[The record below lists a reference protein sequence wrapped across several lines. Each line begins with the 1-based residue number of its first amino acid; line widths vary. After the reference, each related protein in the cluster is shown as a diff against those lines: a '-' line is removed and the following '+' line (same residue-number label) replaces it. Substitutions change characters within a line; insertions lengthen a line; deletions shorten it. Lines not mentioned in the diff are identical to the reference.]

1 MDGRPFRFPDRLR
14 LPLSFDADRLAGEF
28 VRLSAAEWTAH
39 FVQLNYEGDWSAI
52 ALRGP
57 AGATHPVRMIYPDP
71 SCVDFAD
78 TPMLAACPYFQAVL
92 ESFACPLQAVRLM
105 RLAPGSLI
113 KEHRDHELSYEEGFV
128 RIHIPITTNDGVDF
142 RLNGVR
148 CPMPA
153 GSAWY
158 LRLSDP
164 HSVTN
169 RGASDRVHLVV
180 DAVVNGWVG
189 ALFARAMA
197 GEAASPPGPVMRKPH
212 MDRSV

>member
-1 MDGRPFRFPDRLR
+1 MLDARFPDRLR
-14 LPLSFDADRLAGEF
+14 LPISFDPERLAGDLA
-28 VRLSAAEWTAH
+28 RLSAAEWTAH
-39 FVQLNYEGDWSAI
+39 FVQQNYDGDWSVI

-57 AGATHPVRMIYPDP
+57 AGARHPVQMIYPDP
-71 SCVDFAD
+71 ACVDFAD
-78 TPMLAACPYFQAVL
+78 TPMLAACPAFREVL
-92 ESFACPLQAVRLM
+92 GTFACPLQAVRLM

-113 KEHRDHELSYEEGFV
+113 KEHRDHDLSYEDGLV
-128 RIHIPITTNDGVDF
+128 RIHIPVTTNEEVDF

-164 HSVTN
+164 HSVAN

-180 DAVVNGWVG
+180 DAVVNAWVA
-189 ALFARAMA
+189 ALFAQAAA
-197 GEAASPPGPVMRKPH
+197 GEAA
-212 MDRSV
+212 